1 MGTGGTTQPA
11 LGALRAG
18 DATRGSAR
26 GVLARPLSTEAAALD
41 AYSQV
46 VTRVVEQVGPATVA
60 VEVGR
65 HDGGS
70 GGAGSGFFIS
80 PDGYF
85 LTNDHVVAAAGGADI
100 QVRLLDGRALAAS
113 VVGTDPTTDLALCRA
128 DGATENVPHTEFGD
142 SNKLRVGQLAIAI
155 GNPLGFSSTVTSG
168 VVSALGRSLR
178 GSTGR
183 MIDNVVQSDVAINP
197 GNSGGPLLDWQGNVI
212 GVNTAII
219 PAPGGGLSFSVPS
232 ATATFVVAELMAH
245 GRVRRASLGIL
256 GRTRPIS
263 PALAQPLRLPTA
275 TTVELVDV
283 PLEGP
288 AGVAG
293 LRPGDLLVAVNNLP
307 VTCMDELFRVVS
319 DREVGSDVLVSVLRS
334 DGRGGHGAAENVLIQ
349 LQEAAGAGS
358 PLPAPGQP
366 GAPPGSGQGRFYH
379 AVDDER

>member
-219 PAPGGGLSFSVPS
+219 PAP
-232 ATATFVVAELMAH
+232 
-245 GRVRRASLGIL
+245 
-256 GRTRPIS
+256 
-263 PALAQPLRLPTA
+263 
-275 TTVELVDV
+275 
-283 PLEGP
+283 
-288 AGVAG
+288 
-293 LRPGDLLVAVNNLP
+293 
-307 VTCMDELFRVVS
+307 
-319 DREVGSDVLVSVLRS
+319 
-334 DGRGGHGAAENVLIQ
+334 
-349 LQEAAGAGS
+349 
-358 PLPAPGQP
+358 
-366 GAPPGSGQGRFYH
+366 
-379 AVDDER
+379 